1 MEFFSCLLM
10 HVVCLKENYGV
21 GNYWLCFMYVIF
33 FIFFWIYGGKF
44 DITCALKNGNKKINV
59 IL

>member
-1 MEFFSCLLM
+1 M

-21 GNYWLCFMYVIF
+21 GNYWFCFMSVIF
-33 FIFFWIYGGKF
+33 FIFWIYGGKF
-44 DITCALKNGNKKINV
+44 DITFTLKNGSKKINV

>member
-1 MEFFSCLLM
+1 MGFFSWLLM

-21 GNYWLCFMYVIF
+21 GNYWFCFMYVIF
-33 FIFFWIYGGKF
+33 FFWIYGGKF
-44 DITCALKNGNKKINV
+44 DIACTLKNGNKKINV